1 MTLQTARG
9 NTAGR
14 ILGVVLLVVGII
26 GVIVSIVGIIAGI
39 QVVNAVGSTA
49 NYMLSLTVDGLDTA
63 AVTLEQVQT
72 GVVQVQD
79 GLTVA
84 EETIV
89 STGNTISE
97 SDETLTG
104 ILRTVSQDVPDTL
117 DSVQAAVPP
126 AAEAAKSLLENVEDA
141 MVSASDLVGQGGPQ
155 VNEMFRV
162 VSQDVPDT
170 LDYWSAAVPANA
182 EAAHRSLGNLE
193 AALVSSDE
201 TMQQVDAA
209 WQQGVRF
216 ASEDLPNTIDF
227 WNSGIP
233 PNLEL
238 ARAYLN
244 SAEAALLNASEM
256 AHQADVTLDQAVR
269 VASHDVPSAIDAWNG
284 VIPANA
290 AVLKAYVDAAGAT
303 LENSS
308 EMARQADASLDQTV
322 KIASHDLP
330 DAIDAWNSVI
340 PANAQLAKAYAGSAE
355 AALAN
360 ASAVAGQADVALDQ
374 VVKVASQDVP
384 NTIDA
389 WNAVIP
395 INAGLWRAYLD
406 AAGAA
411 LENAGEMA
419 RQADVALDQAVRVAS
434 HDMPNTIDYWSAAI
448 PANAQLAKAY
458 LTSAEAALENAS
470 QMVTDADTTLDQT
483 VVVATK
489 NVPDTLDAVQ
499 GSVPVTAEA
508 IQAVLTNLRNTMDW
522 TSLGVDQTR
531 TALDLTTQL
540 VQSNLDQLDANVS
553 PTVAATEAQVNNVL
567 ALLRQLQYLDA
578 TYRVQL
584 DQAAEQLSTNL
595 DYMSLLLDATD
606 ANVDVNLDALD
617 QGLAALSYNVDLV
630 DRQVEQY
637 VAMGEQLKLV
647 SDQLRGL
654 EPVYRANV
662 DLEPASQYLLAVA
675 QYTAAMEPQID
686 QLVAMSGQLDEVSR
700 QLRGLEGVYNGSV
713 DLAVVGQYVS
723 AMSQNAEVLNTQIGQ
738 LAEISSLQLE
748 ATSQQ
753 LRSLEPLYNSNVDL
767 EALSLYLLALSQ
779 NAAAIDTQID
789 QLADMSSLQLEATSQ
804 QLRSLEPLYNSN
816 VDLEALSL
824 YLLAL
829 SQNTATLN
837 PQIDQIAGMTS
848 LQLEATSQQLR
859 SLEPL
864 YESNIDLG
872 AASQMLESLAQ
883 NVASANSQ
891 LDQVA
896 AMSGQIEQMS
906 EQLRRLEVYSNV
918 TFGVGEVG
926 EEISLISQYIGL
938 ADQQIDQLAAT
949 AGVLDQWSGAL
960 RTLAPYAN
968 IDYAAISG
976 QILDLSGN
984 LPTVRGQIDQLVDMS
999 GQLEQ
1004 LSGALR
1010 SLAPY
1015 AETDFKSIGQDVSN
1029 LSTNVSNVSTQL
1041 DQFVAMTD
1049 EFKVTVDNTKANIS
1063 QIQATLDSRLNL
1075 VKIGIVIFMIWIL
1088 LAQLAPLYL
1097 GWVLVSRRIHFVATE
1112 I

>member
-1 MTLQTARG
+1 
-9 NTAGR
+9 
-14 ILGVVLLVVGII
+14 
-26 GVIVSIVGIIAGI
+26 
-39 QVVNAVGSTA
+39 
-49 NYMLSLTVDGLDTA
+49 
-63 AVTLEQVQT
+63 
-72 GVVQVQD
+72 
-79 GLTVA
+79 
-84 EETIV
+84 
-89 STGNTISE
+89 
-97 SDETLTG
+97 
-104 ILRTVSQDVPDTL
+104 
-117 DSVQAAVPP
+117 
-126 AAEAAKSLLENVEDA
+126 
-141 MVSASDLVGQGGPQ
+141 
-155 VNEMFRV
+155 
-162 VSQDVPDT
+162 
-170 LDYWSAAVPANA
+170 
-182 EAAHRSLGNLE
+182 
-193 AALVSSDE
+193 
-201 TMQQVDAA
+201 
-209 WQQGVRF
+209 
-216 ASEDLPNTIDF
+216 
-227 WNSGIP
+227 
-233 PNLEL
+233 
-238 ARAYLN
+238 
-244 SAEAALLNASEM
+244 
-256 AHQADVTLDQAVR
+256 
-269 VASHDVPSAIDAWNG
+269 
-284 VIPANA
+284 
-290 AVLKAYVDAAGAT
+290 
-303 LENSS
+303 
-308 EMARQADASLDQTV
+308 
-322 KIASHDLP
+322 
-330 DAIDAWNSVI
+330 
-340 PANAQLAKAYAGSAE
+340 
-355 AALAN
+355 
-360 ASAVAGQADVALDQ
+360 
-374 VVKVASQDVP
+374 
-384 NTIDA
+384 
-389 WNAVIP
+389 
-395 INAGLWRAYLD
+395 
-406 AAGAA
+406 
-411 LENAGEMA
+411 
-419 RQADVALDQAVRVAS
+419 
-434 HDMPNTIDYWSAAI
+434 
-448 PANAQLAKAY
+448 
-458 LTSAEAALENAS
+458 
-470 QMVTDADTTLDQT
+470 
-483 VVVATK
+483 
-489 NVPDTLDAVQ
+489 
-499 GSVPVTAEA
+499 
-508 IQAVLTNLRNTMDW
+508 
-522 TSLGVDQTR
+522 
-531 TALDLTTQL
+531 
-540 VQSNLDQLDANVS
+540 
-553 PTVAATEAQVNNVL
+553 
-567 ALLRQLQYLDA
+567 
-578 TYRVQL
+578 
-584 DQAAEQLSTNL
+584 
-595 DYMSLLLDATD
+595 
-606 ANVDVNLDALD
+606 
-617 QGLAALSYNVDLV
+617 
-630 DRQVEQY
+630 
-637 VAMGEQLKLV
+637 
-647 SDQLRGL
+647 
-654 EPVYRANV
+654 
-662 DLEPASQYLLAVA
+662 
-675 QYTAAMEPQID
+675 
-686 QLVAMSGQLDEVSR
+686 
-700 QLRGLEGVYNGSV
+700 
-713 DLAVVGQYVS
+713 
-723 AMSQNAEVLNTQIGQ
+723 
-738 LAEISSLQLE
+738 
-748 ATSQQ
+748 
-753 LRSLEPLYNSNVDL
+753 LEPLYNSNVDL